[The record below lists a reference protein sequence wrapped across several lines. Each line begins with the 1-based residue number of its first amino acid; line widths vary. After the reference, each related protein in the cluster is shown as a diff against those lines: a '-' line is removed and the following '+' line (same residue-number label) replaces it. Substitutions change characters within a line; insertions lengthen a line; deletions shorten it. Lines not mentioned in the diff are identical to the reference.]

1 MRSYFE
7 SVVRTIASFG
17 PVNKIEVLRYDL
29 AETDEKEILIYR
41 LRLHLKDGGMV
52 EVMER
57 ATKPQE
63 GGLISSTKYR
73 VHWQRA
79 DGCVV
84 KRWDNAPHHPEVP
97 TYPHHVHSD
106 KEDRVAPSDHLNV
119 LHILEEIVAHSLE
132 SP

>member
-7 SVVRTIASFG
+7 TVVKTVASFG
-17 PVNKIEVLRYDL
+17 SVKKTDVMRYDL

-41 LRLHLKDGGMV
+41 LRIHLKDGAMV

-57 ATKPQE
+57 AIKPLD
-63 GGLISSTKYR
+63 GGLVSATKYR

-119 LHILEEIVAHSLE
+119 LAILEEIVAHFPE
-132 SP
+132 NQ